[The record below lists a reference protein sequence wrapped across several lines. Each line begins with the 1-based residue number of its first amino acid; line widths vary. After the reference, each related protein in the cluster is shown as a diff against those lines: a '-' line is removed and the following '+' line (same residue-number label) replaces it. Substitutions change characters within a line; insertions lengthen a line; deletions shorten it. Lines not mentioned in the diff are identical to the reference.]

1 MALSS
6 VRCILFWILFVF
18 SYGGKKARSNS
29 KDKNSSKNQKP
40 ASPPLVSSYEPT
52 SAPSTDSNSGLSAI
66 ADLSEDSTQFIVILI
81 IAAIIIS
88 CCTAF
93 ICYAIYRNSNKK
105 RIDKTDSKTHEN
117 ESSSK
122 EQILSDLEPKVD
134 MNSSQNRGKVDD
146 FELKAPEVFG
156 GEPKWSRMNTFN
168 SEALYDAYDPV
179 DTNGNI

>member
-1 MALSS
+1 MD
-6 VRCILFWILFVF
+6 
-18 SYGGKKARSNS
+18 S
-29 KDKNSSKNQKP
+29 K
-40 ASPPLVSSYEPT
+40 
-52 SAPSTDSNSGLSAI
+52 NSGLSAI
-66 ADLSEDSTQFIVILI
+66 ADLSEDSSQFMIVLI

-105 RIDKTDSKTHEN
+105 RIGKTDNKTDEN
-117 ESSSK
+117 ETNSK
-122 EQILSDLEPKVD
+122 EQMMNDLDPIENINK
-134 MNSSQNRGKVDD
+134 GKQDD

-168 SEALYDAYDPV
+168 SEALYDDYDPV